1 MNVLALPNTFVLYG
15 SASGDTDTKPRAEIE
30 KFMVIGWEWDAVKPA
45 SPVLLTPLPTVKST
59 KHLFQLG
66 FQLGYEIG
74 GLTFDLDGRSAS
86 RIKMDKDLR
95 EEIEGGYA
103 EWKIKNGLSEPLKV
117 SQTA

>member
-1 MNVLALPNTFVLYG
+1 MKILAANGTYALYG
-15 SASGDTDTKPRAEIE
+15 SASGDMDTKPRAEIE
-30 KFMVIGWEWDAVKPA
+30 RFLVVGWQWDDHHPA
-45 SPVLLTPLPTVKST
+45 SPVLLTPLPTVRST

-66 FQLGYEIG
+66 YQLGYEIG

-103 EWKIKNGLSEPLKV
+103 EWLK
-117 SQTA
+117 TGKA